1 MMKRNVIRFFLAAAA
16 AALLFTAPTTG
27 RAQTAPPAQK
37 KAQTPSSVRLYVFD
51 CGVLHNPDMGRFNLK
66 NEDVTTSDMS
76 MACFLIAHPKGNLI
90 WDTGAVPD
98 DSWTPTGKMYTQHI
112 VLPDGGTREADVV
125 KSVRGQLA
133 EVGYSPADINY
144 LALSHY
150 HYDHTAN
157 ANEFSGAT
165 WLVPQ
170 TERDV
175 MFGGGK
181 ASGSIRPSTFTA
193 LEKSKTI
200 ILKTDDYDVFGDGSV
215 IIKSAPGHT
224 QGHQV
229 LYVKLAKTGGVVL
242 SGDLYHYPAEM
253 KLDRVPTF
261 EFNQEQTRASRKV
274 IDAFLKKTNSQFW
287 IQHDIVGFSKLKKS
301 PQFYE

>member
-1 MMKRNVIRFFLAAAA
+1 MKRNLIRFFAMAIAATCLLAAQRR
-16 AALLFTAPTTG
+16 LG
-27 RAQTAPPAQK
+27 AQTAPSPQH
-37 KAQTPSSVRLYVFD
+37 KAQPPKSVRLYVFD
-51 CGVLHNPDMGRFNLK
+51 CGVLHNADMGRFNLK
-66 NEDVTTSDMS
+66 AEDVTTTDMS

-98 DSWTPTGKMYTQHI
+98 DSWTPTGSVVTQH
-112 VLPDGGTREADVV
+112 VTLPDGQKREADVD
-125 KSVRGQLA
+125 KSLKAQLA
-133 EVGYSPADINY
+133 EVGYSSADINF

-150 HYDHTAN
+150 HYDHTGN
-157 ANEFSGAT
+157 ANEFASAT

-170 TERDV
+170 PERDA
-175 MFGGGK
+175 MFGGK
-181 ASGSIRPSTFTA
+181 FSGSLQPSTFSA
-193 LEKSKTI
+193 LQKSKTI
-200 ILKTDDYDVFGDGSV
+200 ILKENEYDVFGDGSV

-242 SGDLYHYPAEM
+242 SGDLYHYPAEK

-261 EFNQEQTRASRKV
+261 EFSQEQTRASRKEV
-274 IDAFLKKTNSQFW
+274 DAFLKKTGAQLW
-287 IQHDIVGFSKLKKS
+287 IQHDFVGNAKLKKS

>member
-274 IDAFLKKTNSQFW
+274 IDAFLKKTNSQLW

-301 PQFYE
+301 PEFYE

>member
-16 AALLFTAPTTG
+16 AAFLFTAPTSG
-27 RAQTAPPAQK
+27 GAQAAPPAQR
-37 KAQTPSSVRLYVFD
+37 KAQTPRTVRLYVFD

-66 NEDVTTSDMS
+66 KEDVTTTDMS
-76 MACFLIAHPKGNLI
+76 MGCYLVAHPQGNLI

-112 VLPDGGTREADVV
+112 ALPDGQTREADVV

-157 ANEFSGAT
+157 ANEFAGAT
-165 WLVPQ
+165 WLAPQ
-170 TERDV
+170 IERDV
-175 MFGGGK
+175 MFGGGM
-181 ASGSIRPSTFTA
+181 ASGSIRPSTFAA
-193 LEKSKTI
+193 LEKSKTT
-200 ILKTDDYDVFGDGSV
+200 ILKDAEYDVFGDGSV

-253 KLDRVPTF
+253 TLDRVPTF
-261 EFNQEQTRASRKV
+261 EFNQDQTRASRKV
-274 IDAFLKKTNSQFW
+274 IDAFLKKTNAQLW
-287 IQHDIVGFSKLKKS
+287 IQHDFIGFSKLKKS